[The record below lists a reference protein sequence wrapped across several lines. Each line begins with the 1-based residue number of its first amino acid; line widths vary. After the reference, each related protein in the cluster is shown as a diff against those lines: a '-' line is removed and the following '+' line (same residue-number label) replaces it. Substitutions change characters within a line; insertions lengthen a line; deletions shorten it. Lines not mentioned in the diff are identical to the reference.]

1 MATDWIKM
9 RVDLQTHPKVVRIA
23 SALRADRLRAVGGLH
38 AVWSLFDAHS
48 VDGTLEGYTADALD
62 SLIGWPGFTQ
72 ALAAV
77 GWIEVSEDSLALPRF
92 DEHNGKSA
100 KRRATETERKRRE
113 RSEDGPQDVRDPS
126 ASDADKRRTESGP
139 EKRREEKK
147 EKNPPTPRGGAGQR
161 FEDFWLTWPKNER
174 KQDKAKCLD
183 HWRRHDLDAIA
194 DTVIADVKTKRGTQ
208 KWADGF
214 VEAPLVYLR
223 GKRWE
228 DGVEPMPR
236 GAEGQAVADWRES
249 KSGIVA
255 KGIEI
260 GLGPWDEEAHQLDG
274 YSQETGFLAYKARVF
289 AKVRELEDG
298 PIDRAGLARLGGMLA
313 TIGKGA
319 SDAARD

>member
-23 SALRADRLRAVGGLH
+23 SALHADRLRAVGGLH

-48 VDGTLEGYTADALD
+48 TDGALEGYTAEALD
-62 SLIGWPGFTQ
+62 ALIGWPGFTH

-92 DEHNGKSA
+92 DSHNGKSA
-100 KRRATETERKRRE
+100 KRRATETERKRLA
-113 RSEDGPQDVRDPS
+113 RSDDGPHGDRDPS
-126 ASDADKRRTESGP
+126 ALDADNTRTGCGP

-147 EKNPPTPRGGAGQR
+147 KEPPKAPRGAGQR
-161 FEDFWLTWPKNER
+161 FEDFWLTWPKSER
-174 KQDKAKCLD
+174 KQDKAKCLE

-194 DTVIADVKTKRGTQ
+194 DAVIADVKTKRGTQ
-208 KWADGF
+208 KWAEGY

-223 GKRWE
+223 GRRWE
-228 DGVEPMPR
+228 DGVEPMPK
-236 GAEGQAVADWRES
+236 GADGQAVADWRES
-249 KSGIVA
+249 KSGILA
-255 KGIEI
+255 KGVEI
-260 GLGPWDEEAHQLDG
+260 GLGAWDEEAHQLAG

-289 AKVRELEDG
+289 AKVREIEDG
-298 PIDRAGLARLGGMLA
+298 PVDRAGVQRLGAMLA

-319 SDAARD
+319 GDAARD